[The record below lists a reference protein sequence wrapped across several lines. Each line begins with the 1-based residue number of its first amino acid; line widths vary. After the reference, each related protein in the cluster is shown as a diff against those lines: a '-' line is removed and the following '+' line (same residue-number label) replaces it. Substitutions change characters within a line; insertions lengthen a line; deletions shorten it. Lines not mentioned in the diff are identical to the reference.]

1 MLNLCRQTVLN
12 NGIHDRSDLD
22 RLRKTKAEQDKRL
35 SELRKAFE
43 SAKKQYEVYR
53 DISET
58 YRDISSGDYISRLM
72 IAGNKKE
79 QAEQQPITQKKKG
92 LRR

>member
-1 MLNLCRQTVLN
+1 MCRRTALN

-22 RLRKTKAEQDKRL
+22 RLKKAKTEQDARL

-43 SAKKQYEVYR
+43 QSKKQYEVYR
-53 DISET
+53 DISDT

-72 IAGNKKE
+72 ITEKE
-79 QAEQQPITQKKKG
+79 KQEETQKQQTTPQKKKG
-92 LRR
+92 QRR